1 MKSEK
6 ESKSLQSSANRLQQI
21 ENIKKLHLKFRKK
34 YLLLLPL
41 SHMSIVVCTKST
53 KMVQKE
59 THN

>member
-21 ENIKKLHLKFRKK
+21 ENIKKLHLKSRKK
-34 YLLLLPL
+34 NLLLLPL